1 VEALGVASQFLPDG
15 TPLFQREDADDNVD
29 LVSTVGNRGVYLEGE
44 MVVLIDSNSAS
55 SSEIV
60 ASAIRDAGR
69 APLYGETTFGVG
81 TVLLPFEL
89 SDGSLAVLG
98 IELLLTGAGERLF
111 MEGVAPT
118 EEVPLGAEQ
127 TAGFILIA
135 DDDQDNML
143 TEEEL
148 TSLEDD
154 QLQAAYEAVVQP
166 GE

>member
-1 VEALGVASQFLPDG
+1 
-15 TPLFQREDADDNVD
+15 
-29 LVSTVGNRGVYLEGE
+29 
-44 MVVLIDSNSAS
+44 
-55 SSEIV
+55 
-60 ASAIRDAGR
+60 
-69 APLYGETTFGVG
+69 
-81 TVLLPFEL
+81 
-89 SDGSLAVLG
+89 
-98 IELLLTGAGERLF
+98 